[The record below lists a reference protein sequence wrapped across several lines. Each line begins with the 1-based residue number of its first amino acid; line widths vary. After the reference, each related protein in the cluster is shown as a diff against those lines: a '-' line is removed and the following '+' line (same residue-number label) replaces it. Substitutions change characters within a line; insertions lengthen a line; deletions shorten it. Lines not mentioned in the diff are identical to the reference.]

1 MGSVFDGAASAGVSA
16 AGSVLGSVFGNLF
29 NSNQAA
35 KSRKWATREREA
47 SQFYQTSE
55 RQASQAFQTSERQ
68 DQNAWSEQ
76 QYLKY
81 NSPQAIAQQLRAA
94 GLNPSVMM
102 SGTNGS
108 AMGASSGSTG
118 GAPSGSSPGFGSV
131 PPPYMSTS
139 SFTSAFSDIANAVKS
154 IGEAKKLGIETKY
167 LEDEIVER
175 LKSTKAGRIAQEVQT
190 KMDMT
195 KLKYLDK
202 REQAEIEKLFQ
213 DIANG
218 QASYEQTHEA
228 IEIMRKQGVLLDKDA
243 KSYDIRL
250 ASELNKIDS
259 ETALNKSN
267 SHLADEQANTQSS
280 IRSQLQASARMLRLS
295 GDEKA
300 ILNDKLPERLSK
312 ELMGMSFDNR
322 QKVVDLYNRAVRAY
336 NLRNFG
342 SEDGVSWASAIAQAF
357 DKAFNKDD
365 TESFISGLG
374 RLVDLMEDKGT
385 NRLSPDDIL
394 KLF

>member
-259 ETALNKSN
+259 EAALNKATASKVPSEISLN
-267 SHLADEQANTQSS
+267 KASTGKLYEEARKLGYDADQ
-280 IRSQLQASARMLRLS
+280 IRDLKDVVFETALSALKS
-295 GDEKA
+295 
-300 ILNDKLPERLSK
+300 
-312 ELMGMSFDNR
+312 
-322 QKVVDLYNRAVRAY
+322 
-336 NLRNFG
+336 
-342 SEDGVSWASAIAQAF
+342 
-357 DKAFNKDD
+357 
-365 TESFISGLG
+365 G
-374 RLVDLMEDKGT
+374 RLKNAQDFSEAVIKNVESTLMRKFGKREI
-385 NRLSPDDIL
+385 PDG
-394 KLF
+394 